1 MAAETKPEDGTKERR
16 EIADIRALDA
26 RLSGASYAAI
36 QRLNNYNT
44 RTDAQQAVKRALQKH
59 HVEPLQDRIKIV
71 LARYERMLLALWPA
85 AMKGDV
91 QAIREARGITDSVVK
106 LEGLAQPERFA
117 LTWPAIEADTR
128 EKAREA
134 GLGREDED
142 AAVEFVRVH
151 LALA

>member
-1 MAAETKPEDGTKERR
+1 MAGDTKPEDGTKERR

-26 RLSGASYAAI
+26 RLSGASYAVI
-36 QRLNNYNT
+36 QRMNDYKT
-44 RTDAQQAVKRALQKH
+44 RTDAQGAVRRALQKH
-59 HVEPLQDRIKIV
+59 HVEPLQDKIKIV

-91 QAIREARGITDSVVK
+91 QAIREARAITDSVVK
-106 LEGLAQPERFA
+106 LEGLAQPERFE

-134 GLGREDED
+134 GLGPEDED

-151 LALA
+151 LAL